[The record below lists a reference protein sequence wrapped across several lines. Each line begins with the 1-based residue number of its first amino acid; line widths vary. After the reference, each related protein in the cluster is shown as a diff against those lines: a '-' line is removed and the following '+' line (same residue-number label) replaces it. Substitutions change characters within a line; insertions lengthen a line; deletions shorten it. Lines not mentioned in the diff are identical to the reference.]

1 MSHMSKA
8 RAGLNREKQNMENRE
23 GNLLSFYIKKPK
35 ARHLRDY
42 TFDYPIN

>member
-23 GNLLSFYIKKPK
+23 GNLLSFYTKKPK